1 MPPGYLIRCPH
12 FSPLH
17 SQERG
22 VRQHKDLQS
31 QVFDLVGSEKV
42 WVRAEEEGYIHL
54 VPHLFTYDVPYKG
67 RKVDQGAP
75 K

>member
-1 MPPGYLIRCPH
+1 M
-12 FSPLH
+12 
-17 SQERG
+17 
-22 VRQHKDLQS
+22 
-31 QVFDLVGSEKV
+31 FDLVGSEKV

-67 RKVDQGAP
+67 RKVDQVAP